1 MIRTIT
7 QNDVLRYTYNET
19 SQLENKQI
27 QNDILI
33 NDDLSDTF
41 YEVSETKSIL
51 DSISLEPSQK
61 SIDAILAYSRSTNL
75 QSA

>member
-19 SQLENKQI
+19 SQLENEQI

-41 YEVSETKSIL
+41 YQVSETKSIL
-51 DSISLEPSQK
+51 DSISLEPSKK